1 MKQLFLL
8 ITSILLSLQMTG
20 QYQAQSTT
28 EGTNFP
34 DYVDHVFENM
44 DLSQVPTGM
53 LAERALGL
61 IPLDRF
67 DGQTL
72 SDSSELNFIFF
83 NRIYYMMYAAA
94 VGNNILPHPD
104 TYYDA
109 MGNDTIPL
117 GILLFD
123 YAHIRPDV
131 IDAGILDTVDGQFVP
146 VTGNTSSPYLQKK
159 LCAVHPMTERL
170 VGAQHEF
177 VLASNKIFS
186 NFSHPITSITMDW
199 DDGNGLQSYQ
209 VGDNISIQYGTGG
222 IKNVTTLI
230 TLSNGEVYSSN
241 FGIIANVPEDLPIPE
256 NSDFYS
262 PTPNNSLITVSGATV
277 NTFLNCPDEGLTKP
291 LILLDGFETD
301 FDENSNTYKN
311 IMSVLRFSVTPNTNL
326 GVSPPIVRRLLD
338 DFYDEGYDIIFVD
351 WEDGRDLIQ
360 NNSAVF
366 TNILNS
372 INTMK
377 ADNGSTES
385 NKIIGLSMG
394 GVIAKYTLRNMEI
407 NNPTAANGGHD
418 VDELITYD
426 SPLRGANVPLGVQ
439 AMLDHLANFRLVPI
453 AGDFITLDRFVP
465 VLKEKLEILDSP
477 ASRQMTIFHIYDE
490 DQTDHNAFYN
500 ELAAMGDL
508 EHCTQHSISN
518 GSMVGNSIFT
528 GGSTIADGHASTAN
542 FLNID
547 FLNQEILFGI
557 NLGDII
563 STLLFKIF
571 QTGVLIDVN
580 IKGMPNPNAGNF
592 RIYKGRVSFSLGL
605 LGPIGLLLASNSEKR
620 EHFVEASTVLPIDGA
635 PGGVISLGL
644 GALPSSITKPY
655 KRLTFVPSVS
665 ALDLASPSNE
675 NLLYD
680 VSNSQQTIASGVTQV
695 RSYSGSRGEAGF
707 DTWYDEGDNGTLETE
722 PGIDIQN
729 QKHVAMSYRIAGFLL
744 YRLTSSNVFSG
755 ISNNNLNNRTFNFGT
770 SSDDFELDPDDFV
783 EGTTKEIIDESL
795 TIYNSGKLLVNA
807 SDRIAFTDEVKNP
820 NNGLG
825 AHFNLRI
832 GSKTCEISSPIVI
845 IRDGGRMEIG
855 QQEAIIN
862 GANQDIENTANVI
875 IEDNA
880 QLIIRNEGYVGL
892 DQGSKIIVQD
902 GAILRVESGGRLRLE
917 RGAKIEVESGGQL
930 IIDQGANIDLWYNDF
945 WDGTQHVEGSSIKI
959 KDGGELVIN
968 GAFNFDGSGFF
979 EFDEGNITT
988 FNAPFELSG
997 NGTTERFIR
1006 LNEKAILEVSGPNL
1020 TEKIILNR
1028 GLVEYLAG
1036 SKILIGINGEAEIR
1050 QVTFDA
1056 QHVDNDNTGIVA
1068 VDAAKVDIFYS
1079 EFNNFETGI
1088 DAYSMN
1094 LSTDLFKLSHVY
1106 FNECLE
1112 GIVAESCKYLD
1123 LGGVHFSPYDNSSFA
1138 MWSYN
1143 VERIDFGGSAKEY
1156 DSGLGAILIYN
1167 DLDANNDI
1175 LMETTHLKL
1184 SNADLL
1190 NNEIGIYVW
1199 DDSRADILVTNNSL
1213 IDGNAYG
1220 IKAVGGLSPAF
1231 VNLTVNRGSQI
1242 SNNDIGVYI
1251 AKGHEYQRTL
1261 DSRIKSYGT
1270 IEMTCAKLLDNL
1282 TGVEGE
1288 DLWLNIDACL
1298 NSGQPTQNCNYAQTN
1313 PSHFKS
1319 TAPINKLFYICYV
1332 DRTPVP
1338 IDATGNY
1345 WELQTNTTLP
1355 DYLSIGTQVGASCGG
1370 NPFDY
1375 SNAATAP
1382 STNCDNIIIVS
1393 IPPNSDKTDC
1403 FAGGSSTTCYYS
1415 DGTSSNLEMNVQYN
1429 DAYTDF
1435 FNEDYTN
1442 SSSKFEALAS
1452 ISNVAQDAYC
1462 TPCQHYVNIARSRTF
1477 YSPVPFDG
1485 ALTQQIDNNNISQSK
1500 SAAATVDLDIPSL
1513 EVTIFP
1519 NPTSGELN
1527 IMTNSEQSLIRIID
1541 LHGRVKV
1548 TMNDGLDYQ
1557 INTQS
1562 WAAGIYIVEIMDKVT
1577 MEVMQQ
1583 RVVVQP

>member
-1143 VERIDFGGSAKEY
+1143 VERIDYGGSASEY
-1156 DSGLGAILIYN
+1156 DFNNGAIIIYN
-1167 DLDANNDI
+1167 DLLANNDGLKEI
-1175 LMETTHLKL
+1175 TTFKL

-1190 NNEIGIYVW
+1190 NNEIGLYVS
-1199 DDSRADILVTNNSL
+1199 DDSRADILVTNGS
-1213 IDGNAYG
+1213 IISGNTYG
-1220 IKAVGGLSPAF
+1220 IKAEGGSSPAF
-1231 VNLTVNRGSQI
+1231 ANVTVNRGS
-1242 SNNDIGVYI
+1242 SVSYNDTGIFIGRGQTFTNASGESKDFDVV
-1251 AKGHEYQRTL
+1251 
-1261 DSRIKSYGT
+1261 
-1270 IEMTCAKLLDNL
+1270 EMSCAKMIDNMY
-1282 TGVEGE
+1282 GVKGE
-1288 DLWLNIDACL
+1288 NIVLNIDACL
-1298 NSGQPTQNCNYAQTN
+1298 VSGQPVNDCDYSLTS
-1313 PSHFKS
+1313 PSHFKNLG
-1319 TAPINKLFYICYV
+1319 TGNIFAICY
-1332 DRTPVP
+1332 DYPDPTMNNPT

-1345 WELQTNTTLP
+1345 WESGLPSTTLFQVA
-1355 DYLSIGTQVGASCGG
+1355 IGGTFSGNLGCNGSTFNDSNSATVNDLRRCDDGG
-1370 NPFDY
+1370 
-1375 SNAATAP
+1375 
-1382 STNCDNIIIVS
+1382 IIVIDIPHTP
-1393 IPPNSDKTDC
+1393 IPPNTTDFTDC
-1403 FAGGSSTTCYYS
+1403 DPNGSSVTCLYS
-1415 DGTSSNLEMNVQYN
+1415 DGTTNNLKMNAQFN
-1429 DAYTDF
+1429 QAYADYVE
-1435 FNEDYTN
+1435 EDYTN
-1442 SSSKFEALAS
+1442 SSAKYLELAN
-1452 ISNVAQDAYC
+1452 ISDTDKAAYC
-1462 TPCQHYVNIARSRTF
+1462 TPCQHYINIARSRTF

-1513 EVTIFP
+1513 E
-1519 NPTSGELN
+1519 
-1527 IMTNSEQSLIRIID
+1527 
-1541 LHGRVKV
+1541 
-1548 TMNDGLDYQ
+1548 
-1557 INTQS
+1557 
-1562 WAAGIYIVEIMDKVT
+1562 
-1577 MEVMQQ
+1577 
-1583 RVVVQP
+1583 